1 MDTATAQEGV
11 PLVDFL
17 AQQVAQELDG
27 GERALVV
34 DTLINVIGGAYAH
47 LPAKRAAYAVD
58 PVRALTQLRRR
69 SGDLTDPDFHRMLAG
84 VVTGLRDAHTRY
96 AGRRNLTVAALPFL
110 VEQYG
115 PYPSPTFIVGK
126 VAESMV
132 GDRHFKPGVR
142 IERFNGVPIARAVD
156 IYADRETGGRPDA
169 RRSRALESFTFRSLR
184 HQPPPDEVEAVVDFV
199 THTGK
204 ERRVTFPWRV
214 VDPKRATTAVRPG
227 TRGSAKLAVNS
238 AAEMVRRG
246 KMLMFSFDVWAGQF
260 EDETAAPSTTARGAS
275 DWIETSFP
283 DNLGARAWRTGG
295 RTVGYLRIWTFDVD
309 DADGFLAEVERL
321 LALLPRD
328 GVIVDLRGNPGGLV
342 WAAER
347 MLQLFTK
354 EPIHPTRFSLVASPL
369 TRAMAQS
376 PFNRMELEAWAP
388 SLEDAVSTGDL
399 YSQPLPLTDPEWC
412 NEGRGTYPG
421 PAVAVVDANTYSSG
435 DLFAAGWVDHGI
447 GELVT
452 IGEATG
458 GGGANVWTSNQL
470 RDALAGTEHAFG
482 PLPDE
487 ARFTLSVRRAIRSG
501 LSDGIPIED
510 LGIAGVPYDLTR
522 NDLLDGNVD
531 LVAFCADLLER
542 R

>member
-1 MDTATAQEGV
+1 MSAPAEQEGV
-11 PLVDFL
+11 PLVDVLDL
-17 AQQVAQELDG
+17 ADARGLDG
-27 GERALVV
+27 GERLLVL
-34 DTLINVIGGAYAH
+34 DTLVDVIGGAYAH

-58 PVRALTQLRRR
+58 PVRALSQLRRR
-69 SGDLTDPDFHRMLAG
+69 SGDLTDADFHRMLTG
-84 VVTGLRDAHTRY
+84 LVTGLRDGHTRY
-96 AGRRNLTVAALPFL
+96 VGPRAGQVAALPFL

-115 PYPSPTFIVGK
+115 PYASPTFVVSK
-126 VAESMV
+126 TAAALVA
-132 GDRHFKPGVR
+132 DRQFVPGVR
-142 IERFNGVPIARAVD
+142 IERFNAVPIARAVD
-156 IYADRETGGRPDA
+156 VYADRETGGRPDA
-169 RRSRALESFTFRSLR
+169 RRARALESFTFRSLK
-184 HQPPPDEVEAVVDFV
+184 HGPPPDEVEVVVDYE
-199 THTGK
+199 TLAGK
-204 ERRVTFPWRV
+204 ARRVTFPWRV
-214 VDPKRATTAVRPG
+214 VDPMRATTAVRPG
-227 TRGSAKLAVNS
+227 TRGAAKLAVNS

-246 KMLMFSFDVWAGQF
+246 KMLMFSFDVWAAQLTDGS
-260 EDETAAPSTTARGAS
+260 AAPSSKAKGAS
-275 DWIETSFP
+275 PWIETTFP

-295 RTVGYLRIWTFDVD
+295 RTVGYLRIWSFDVD
-309 DADGFLAEVERL
+309 DVDGFLAEAERL

-347 MLQLFTK
+347 LLQLFTSRTVT
-354 EPIHPTRFSLVASPL
+354 PTRFSLVASPL

-412 NEGRGTYPG
+412 NEGRATYPG

-452 IGEATG
+452 VGQATG
-458 GGGANVWTSNQL
+458 GGGANVWTSNML
-470 RDALAGTEHAFG
+470 RDALSGTDFAFAA
-482 PLPDE
+482 LPAE

-501 LSDGIPIED
+501 VSDGIPIED

-522 NDLLDGNVD
+522 ADLLDGNVD
-531 LVAFCADLLER
+531 LVAFCAGLLEER
-542 R
+542 